1 MLPPVELYVDEVTPS
16 GWYHP
21 LMPLVFR
28 ILWMIPGFTA
38 QRMGRFVAKGNGL
51 PENMA
56 SKSNDIRTFN
66 RRRRLFPWSLLR
78 TRPQGC

>member
-16 GWYHP
+16 RWYHP

-56 SKSNDIRTFN
+56 SKSISAHSTEDEDY
-66 RRRRLFPWSLLR
+66 SL
-78 TRPQGC
+78 GVY

>member
-16 GWYHP
+16 RWYHP

-28 ILWMIPGFTA
+28 ILCMIAGFTA

-51 PENMA
+51 

-66 RRRRLFPWSLLR
+66 QRRRLFPWSLLR